1 MDNAEKL
8 AKQVTQNKEK
18 NKKKQNKPN
27 TMCVGHHYP
36 QANTNNVNKPWAL
49 LQTTGGKD
57 EQNIVCMR
65 KSQHGTQNV
74 KSHNR
79 RTQTT
84 KKMNNKEYL
93 LILIGIWLLYSI
105 KLRPTWIHFREY
117 RKANQ
122 KLEINF
128 VNKNVLNKIKTGYK
142 QIDEG
147 GFNTQYKS
155 N

>member
-1 MDNAEKL
+1 MFFNCFCIACWTHPHLFLYIQFLFYSIHSWFTKL
-8 AKQVTQNKEK
+8 ISNFWLAFRYSLKCIHINK
-18 NKKKQNKPN
+18 
-27 TMCVGHHYP
+27 TW
-36 QANTNNVNKPWAL
+36 TL

-128 VNKNVLNKIKTGYK
+128 VN
-142 QIDEG
+142 QEC
-147 GFNTQYKS
+147 FE
-155 N
+155 